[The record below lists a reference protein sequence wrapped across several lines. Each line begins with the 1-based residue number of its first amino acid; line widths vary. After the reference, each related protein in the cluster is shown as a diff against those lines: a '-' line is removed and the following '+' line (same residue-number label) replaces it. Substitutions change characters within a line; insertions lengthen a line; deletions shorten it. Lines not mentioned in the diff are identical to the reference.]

1 MPFYYSETD
10 DTTEPKSRFYPPQG
24 IQPAPAT
31 LQTSPGRPAPSTQ
44 TMSGE
49 LSRNRINTILLRPYK
64 KEDDVAYFAHRH
76 PISLQ
81 RLYEAADALLN
92 TYPRHGFIYD
102 AYPDALSLQLMR
114 DRLLRENTSL
124 TEEFLQAG
132 CPIAWLNLL
141 TDTVL
146 SEQLIRCRQAYRSPN
161 GEASTTSVQSR
172 FRS

>member
-1 MPFYYSETD
+1 MPTYHSESD
-10 DTTEPKSRFYPPQG
+10 YLSEPKRRFYPPQG
-24 IQPAPAT
+24 MRPAPAA
-31 LQTSPGRPAPSTQ
+31 QTAPSL
-44 TMSGE
+44 SSPAASE
-49 LSRNRINTILLRPYK
+49 LSDAHSLHDRKSIRLRPYK
-64 KEDDVAYFAHRH
+64 KEDDAAYFAHRH

-102 AYPDALSLQLMR
+102 AYPDDLSLRLIR
-114 DRLLRENTSL
+114 DRLLRENAGL

-132 CPIAWLNLL
+132 CPIAWLNVL

-146 SEQLIRCRQAYRSPN
+146 SELLLRLRQTYRNPR
-161 GEASTTSVQSR
+161 GEANTTSVQPL

>member
-1 MPFYYSETD
+1 MPSYHSETD
-10 DTTEPKSRFYPPQG
+10 YREEPKSRFYPTQG
-24 IQPAPAT
+24 IQPAPTT
-31 LQTSPGRPAPSTQ
+31 LQTAPGRPVPSAS
-44 TMSGE
+44 MKSDGFSGNIQKNI
-49 LSRNRINTILLRPYK
+49 RLRPYK

-92 TYPRHGFIYD
+92 TYPSHGFIYD
-102 AYPDALSLQLMR
+102 AYPDTLSLRLIR
-114 DRLLRENTSL
+114 DRLLRENKDL

-132 CPIAWLNLL
+132 CPITWLNLL

-146 SEQLIRCRQAYRSPN
+146 SEQLLRRRQAYRSPK
-161 GEASTTSVQSR
+161 GDASTTSVQSL

>member
-1 MPFYYSETD
+1 MPSYHSETD
-10 DTTEPKSRFYPPQG
+10 YPMEPKSRFYPPQG
-24 IQPAPAT
+24 M
-31 LQTSPGRPAPSTQ
+31 RPAPITPKST
-44 TMSGE
+44 SDI
-49 LSRNRINTILLRPYK
+49 RLLPYK
-64 KEDDVAYFAHRH
+64 KEDDAAYFAHRH

-92 TYPRHGFIYD
+92 TYSRHEFIYD
-102 AYPDALSLQLMR
+102 AYPDDVSLRLMR
-114 DRLLRENTSL
+114 DRLLRENTAL

-146 SEQLIRCRQAYRSPN
+146 SELLLRLRQTYRNPR
-161 GEASTTSVQSR
+161 GEANTTSVRSM